1 MNRKI
6 LVVAAHPDDEVL
18 GCGGTIARHA
28 HEGDEVHVLI
38 VGEGVT
44 SRDSAG
50 GPGLQEQQLSA
61 IRQAA
66 IKAASVLGARPPR
79 FLGLPDN
86 RLDSVPLLDVIKEIE
101 TVVAEIRPELIYTH
115 HGSDLNVDH
124 RIVHQAVTTTCRP
137 MPQQGVGNLLFFE
150 IPSSTNWQA
159 PGSFP
164 PFNPNWH
171 VDISGTLGK
180 KMEALRAYGAE
191 MRPWPHAR
199 SLEACE
205 HQARWRGASVG
216 LDAAEAFELG
226 RMLVR

>member
-1 MNRKI
+1 MSRKI

-44 SRDSAG
+44 SRGSTG
-50 GPGLQEQQLSA
+50 GPGSQEQQLSA

-86 RLDSVPLLDVIKEIE
+86 RLDGVPLLNVIKEIE
-101 TVVAEIRPELIYTH
+101 SVVAEIRPELIYTH

-124 RIVHQAVTTTCRP
+124 RIVHQAVTTACRP
-137 MPQQGVGNLLFFE
+137 IPQQ
-150 IPSSTNWQA
+150 A
-159 PGSFP
+159 RGSFP
-164 PFNPNWH
+164 SFDPNWH
-171 VDISGTLGK
+171 VDISSTLGK
-180 KMEALRAYGAE
+180 KMEALRAYGTE
-191 MRPWPHAR
+191 LRPWPHSR